1 MKIGLDIM
9 GGDFAPDNTVLGAIQ
24 SFKELPASDRI
35 VLIGDKKIIVDK
47 LNQEDCDPDNF
58 DIVHTSEV
66 IEMSEHPIK
75 AFNQKK
81 DSSLYV
87 GFKMLKMQQLNSFSS
102 AGNTGAMLVG
112 SIYSINTIPGIIRP
126 CTSAV
131 LPKENGGISI
141 LLDVGTN
148 PDPKPDVMFQFAI
161 LGSLY
166 AKEVHGISNPRVG
179 LLNIGEEE
187 EKGNMLA
194 QYTYQLLK
202 DSKEFNFIGNIE
214 GRDLLKD
221 KCDVIVCD
229 GFTGNVVLKQMEAMY
244 RFLMKRGFVDDYV
257 KRFNY
262 ENFGG
267 TPILGVNSSVMLGH
281 GISSPLAIK
290 NMLLHSKAMYEVQL
304 TQKIQKALR
313 KYPENNKRN

>member
-1 MKIGLDIM
+1 M
-9 GGDFAPDNTVLGAIQ
+9 GGDFAPDNTILGAIQ
-24 SFKELPASDRI
+24 ALKELPASDCI
-35 VLIGDKKIIVDK
+35 VLIGDKKLIIDK
-47 LNQEDCDPDNF
+47 LNQENYDPDNF
-58 DIVHTSEV
+58 DIIHTSEV
-66 IEMSEHPIK
+66 IEMAEHPIK

-87 GFKMLKMQQLNSFSS
+87 GFKMLKMQELDSFSS

-126 CTSAV
+126 CTSAI
-131 LPKENGGISI
+131 LPKESGGITI

-166 AKEVHGISNPRVG
+166 AKEVHGISNPRIG

-194 QYTYQLLK
+194 QYTYKLLK

-214 GRDLLKD
+214 GRDLLGD

-229 GFTGNVVLKQMEAMY
+229 GFTGNVVLKQMESMY

-304 TQKIQKALR
+304 TQKIKKALKR
-313 KYPENNKRN
+313 YPENNKRNKL

>member
-1 MKIGLDIM
+1 M
-9 GGDFAPDNTVLGAIQ
+9 GGDFAPENTILGAIQ
-24 SFKELPASDRI
+24 TLDVLPDNDRI
-35 VLIGDKKIIVDK
+35 VLIGDKNIIVEK
-47 LNQEDCDPDNF
+47 LNQENCDPDNF
-58 DIVHTSEV
+58 DIVHTSE
-66 IEMSEHPIK
+66 IIKMAEHPIK

-87 GFKMLKMQQLNSFSS
+87 GFKMLKMHEIDSFSS
-102 AGNTGAMLVG
+102 AGNTGAILVG

-126 CTSAV
+126 CTSAF

-148 PDPKPDVMFQFAI
+148 PDPKADVMFQFAI

-166 AKEVHGISNPRVG
+166 AKEVHNIDNPRVG

-187 EKGNMLA
+187 EKGNLLS
-194 QYTYQLLK
+194 QYTYKLLK
-202 DSKEFNFIGNIE
+202 DSKEINFVGNIE
-214 GRDLLKD
+214 GRDLLGD
-221 KCDVIVCD
+221 KCDIIVCD
-229 GFTGNVVLKQMEAMY
+229 GFTGNVIIKQMESMY
-244 RFLMKRGFVDDYV
+244 QLLINRGFVDDYI

-262 ENFGG
+262 EIFGG

-290 NMLLHSKAMYEVQL
+290 NMLLHSKSLYEAQL
-304 TQKIQKALR
+304 TEKIKKAMQ

>member
-9 GGDFAPDNTVLGAIQ
+9 GGDFAPDNTILGAILA
-24 SFKELPASDRI
+24 FNELPASDRI
-35 VLIGDKKIIVDK
+35 VLIGDKKVIVDK
-47 LNQEDCDPDNF
+47 LNREDCDPGNF

-66 IEMSEHPIK
+66 IGMSEHPIK

-87 GFKMLKMQQLNSFSS
+87 GFKMLKMNELNAFSS
-102 AGNTGAMLVG
+102 AGNTGALLVG

-131 LPKENGGISI
+131 LPKENGGISV

-179 LLNIGEEE
+179 LLNIGKEE

-194 QYTYQLLK
+194 QYAYKLLK

-214 GRDLLKD
+214 GRDLLED

-244 RFLMKRGFVDDYV
+244 LFLMKRGFVDDYI
-257 KRFNY
+257 KKFNY
-262 ENFGG
+262 ENIGG
-267 TPILGVNSSVMLGH
+267 TPILGINSSVMLGH

-290 NMLLHSKAMYEVQL
+290 NMLLHSKLMYEVQL
-304 TQKIQKALR
+304 TQKIQKALK
-313 KYPENNKRN
+313 KYPENNKH

>member
-1 MKIGLDIM
+1 M
-9 GGDFAPDNTVLGAIQ
+9 GGDFAPKNTILGAIQ
-24 SFKELPASDRI
+24 AHKELPSTDRI
-35 VLIGDKKIIVDK
+35 VLIGDKKITEEYLK
-47 LNQEDCDPDNF
+47 RENYDPDNF
-58 DIVHTSEV
+58 DIIHTSEV
-66 IEMSEHPIK
+66 IEMAEHPIK

-87 GFKMLKMQQLNSFSS
+87 GFKMLKMNELDSFSS
-102 AGNTGAMLVG
+102 AGNTGALLVG

-126 CTSAV
+126 CTSAI
-131 LPKENGGISI
+131 LPKENGGVSI

-148 PDPKPDVMFQFAI
+148 PDPKPDVMFQFAV
-161 LGSLY
+161 LGSIY
-166 AKEVHGISNPRVG
+166 AKEVHNISNPRVA

-187 EKGNMLA
+187 EKGNMLT
-194 QYTYQLLK
+194 QYTYKLLK
-202 DSKEFNFIGNIE
+202 DSKEFNFVGNIE
-214 GRDLLKD
+214 GRDLLED
-221 KCDVIVCD
+221 KCDVIVTD
-229 GFTGNVVLKQMEAMY
+229 GFTGNVVLKQMESMY

-290 NMLLHSKAMYEVQL
+290 NMLLHSKSMHEAQL
-304 TQKIQKALR
+304 TRKIQKVIK
-313 KYPENNKRN
+313 KYPDNNKQK